1 MAASAAGRH
10 VAGTA
15 LAENRKERNMTGN
28 TNAGTAGEDSRNGR
42 PGWIEDRPG
51 KDTAEAR
58 EGIARLAGPLGTMA
72 EEWEDDGSPF
82 LATVRKSPLFYR
94 VPETNRHRLYDDR
107 FADGLTR
114 AVGAEKAEEALR
126 GTLWR
131 LGRADRRLCKAWRE
145 VWFLKRFRVEDD
157 GSLRSAF
164 ASADRNAFVVVGG
177 GDAASLPAWLH
188 NRAFPLTVVARFCE
202 DGVVRFSARAFG
214 SRRPGNATAA
224 QEEKHMRLALALE
237 RIRQRLVG
245 IARTESWD
253 GVVAAAGEVTYRLAS
268 EESGLSVESIR
279 NLLHR
284 KDVHPMRRRP
294 PSDDSGNET
303 PSRSGGRRGSEP
315 DGQLRQRRSFE
326 RTGSAL
332 ESRRPGNGTESADC
346 IRHVVRTRCRIS
358 IPEDRVN
365 GIETC
370 TQADSLRSPQDS

>member
-1 MAASAAGRH
+1 
-10 VAGTA
+10 
-15 LAENRKERNMTGN
+15 MTGN

-82 LATVRKSPLFYR
+82 LATVRKSPFFYL
-94 VPETNRHRLYDDR
+94 VPETDLHRLYDDR
-107 FADGLTR
+107 FADGLAR

-145 VWFLKRFRVEDD
+145 VWFLKRFRVEDE
-157 GSLRSAF
+157 GPLRSAF
-164 ASADRNAFVVVGG
+164 ANADRNAFVVLGG
-177 GDAASLPAWLH
+177 GDTVSLPAWLR
-188 NRAFPLTVVARFCE
+188 NRAFPLAVVARFCE
-202 DGVVRFSARAFG
+202 DGVVRFSWRAFG
-214 SRRPGNATAA
+214 PRRPSNAHAS

-253 GVVAAAGEVTYRLAS
+253 KLIAAVGEVTYRLAS

-284 KDVHPMRRRP
+284 KDVHGQPLHKALAFLWAQCRDPETIQCAADRRRTTAETKRRREAAAAAEA
-294 PSDDSGNET
+294 SRTDNSVNAVLSNERDRLWNHGDRAT
-303 PSRSGGRRGSEP
+303 VRKARIA
-315 DGQLRQRRSFE
+315 
-326 RTGSAL
+326 SAM
-332 ESRRPGNGTESADC
+332 
-346 IRHVVRTRCRIS
+346 
-358 IPEDRVN
+358 
-365 GIETC
+365 
-370 TQADSLRSPQDS
+370 

>member
-28 TNAGTAGEDSRNGR
+28 TNAGTAGEDRRNER
-42 PGWIEDRPG
+42 PGWIEERPG

-58 EGIARLAGPLGTMA
+58 EGIARLAGPMGTMA

-107 FADGLTR
+107 FADGLAR
-114 AVGAEKAEEALR
+114 AVGAEKAEVALR

-188 NRAFPLTVVARFCE
+188 NRAFPLAVVARFCE

-214 SRRPGNATAA
+214 SRRPGNAPAA

-253 GVVAAAGEVTYRLAS
+253 GVVAAAGEVTYRLAA
-268 EESGLSVESIR
+268 EESGLPVESIR

-284 KDVHPMRRRP
+284 KDADGLPLHKALAFLWQQCRDPEAILCAADRRR
-294 PSDDSGNET
+294 T
-303 PSRSGGRRGSEP
+303 PSETKRRREATAAAEA
-315 DGQLRQRRSFE
+315 RRTENSVGAVLVEE
-326 RTGSAL
+326 RDRLWNHGDRGTVRKARIASA
-332 ESRRPGNGTESADC
+332 
-346 IRHVVRTRCRIS
+346 V
-358 IPEDRVN
+358 
-365 GIETC
+365 
-370 TQADSLRSPQDS
+370 